1 MDESVPSLSILISVY
16 GQVDKLKHC
25 LSCIQ
30 KTLSDQIHYEVLI
43 IDDASADGTTHYIES
58 LASTH
63 RVFFNQQNKGFA
75 KNNNFLARKA
85 RGEYLCLLNS
95 DAYVQGNWLFPMLD
109 VFKKSSKVGFV
120 GNVQKLYG
128 SLMYDHAGVVF
139 GPQGN
144 PRHYGQGFLVKPR
157 RQVARHWSAVTAA
170 CVIVKKDTFLH
181 FDGFDEIFINGC
193 EDVELCIRMAR
204 KGLYHFVAH
213 DSVIEHVKG
222 ASAGRKTHN
231 QRNFVL
237 LMEKWGESI
246 RSNES
251 LQDQKLHAFTYLIYA
266 LVRPHLVNFGK
277 FCLAVYILL
286 GLRKLSGRCMQTQQ
300 ADTATHTV

>member
-1 MDESVPSLSILISVY
+1 
-16 GQVDKLKHC
+16 
-25 LSCIQ
+25 
-30 KTLSDQIHYEVLI
+30 
-43 IDDASADGTTHYIES
+43 
-58 LASTH
+58 
-63 RVFFNQQNKGFA
+63 
-75 KNNNFLARKA
+75 
-85 RGEYLCLLNS
+85 
-95 DAYVQGNWLFPMLD
+95 
-109 VFKKSSKVGFV
+109 
-120 GNVQKLYG
+120 
-128 SLMYDHAGVVF
+128 
-139 GPQGN
+139 
-144 PRHYGQGFLVKPR
+144 
-157 RQVARHWSAVTAA
+157 
-170 CVIVKKDTFLH
+170 
-181 FDGFDEIFINGC
+181 
-193 EDVELCIRMAR
+193 MAR

-277 FCLAVYILL
+277 FCLAVSILF